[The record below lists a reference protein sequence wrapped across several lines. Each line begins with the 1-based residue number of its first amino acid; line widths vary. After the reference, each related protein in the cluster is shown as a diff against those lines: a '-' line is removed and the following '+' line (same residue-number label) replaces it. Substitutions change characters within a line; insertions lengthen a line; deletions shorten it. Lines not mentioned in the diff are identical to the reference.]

1 MNVIEI
7 QDLVSRLYQQAQSGK
22 TVYAVCPMR
31 TRNALTLA
39 LLSQMRGTDAA
50 NGKTYNV
57 GKGLIHMVRPAD
69 TVPADK
75 YAVSLVG
82 FSEADGA
89 ESKGMLTWRDKA
101 EQVIA

>member
-7 QDLVSRLYQQAQSGK
+7 QDLVSRLCQQARSGK

-31 TRNALTLA
+31 TRNTLTLA
-39 LLSQMRGTDAA
+39 LLSQMRGADAA
-50 NGKTYNV
+50 NGKTYSI
-57 GKGLIHMVRPAD
+57 GKGLIHMVRPTD
-69 TVPADK
+69 TVPADNF
-75 YAVSLVG
+75 AVSLVG

-89 ESKGMLTWRDKA
+89 EAKGMLAWRDKA